1 MGRRRRFPDED
12 DARLWRTVTAD
23 ITPLTRR
30 DPPPKRA
37 EQGKPLPPPS
47 PPVRQAIAAAM
58 PAPPP
63 ARPVR
68 RKPPLLAH
76 GETPD
81 MDRRTAERLRRG
93 QLPIDMR
100 LDLHGMTRE
109 PAHHALSATLAAAS
123 SAGRRVVLVITGK
136 GQGVLQSAVPRWL
149 NEGDN
154 RQRVLAFCHAQPKD
168 GGSGALYVLLKRK
181 R

>member
-12 DARLWRTVTAD
+12 DVRLWRMVTAD
-23 ITPLTRR
+23 ITPLNKR
-30 DPPPKRA
+30 DLSSPKTELRKPPP
-37 EQGKPLPPPS
+37 PPA
-47 PPVRQAIAAAM
+47 RQTIAAAM
-58 PAPPP
+58 PAPPA

-68 RKPPLLAH
+68 RKPPVLAH

-100 LDLHGMTRE
+100 LDLHGMTRD
-109 PAHHALSATLAAAS
+109 PAHQVLSTTLAAAWS
-123 SAGRRVVLVITGK
+123 GGRRVVLVITGK
-136 GQGVLQSAVPRWL
+136 GQGILQSAVPRWL

-154 RQRVLAFCHAQPKD
+154 RRRVLAFCHAQPKD

>member
-12 DARLWRTVTAD
+12 DVRLWRMVTAD
-23 ITPLTRR
+23 ITPLTKRE
-30 DPPPKRA
+30 PPPNKI
-37 EQGKPLPPPS
+37 EQRKPIPPPAARQTIS
-47 PPVRQAIAAAM
+47 PAM
-58 PAPPP
+58 PAAPVP
-63 ARPVR
+63 RPVR
-68 RKPPLLAH
+68 RKPPVLAH

-81 MDRRTAERLRRG
+81 MDRRG

-100 LDLHGMTRE
+100 LDLHGMTRD
-109 PAHHALSATLAAAS
+109 PAHQVLSTTLAAAWS
-123 SAGRRVVLVITGK
+123 GGCRVVLVITGK
-136 GQGVLQSAVPRWL
+136 GQGILQSSVPRWL

-154 RQRVLAFCHAQPKD
+154 RRRVLAFCHAQPKD